1 MQNYHRH
8 TSYSNI
14 FIADSAAIN
23 EDYAKRAVEL
33 GHKIIS
39 SVEHGWQ
46 GYYYETFE
54 LAKKYG
60 LKFVFGAEAYWV
72 KDRHEKDRTN
82 GHIILLAKN
91 ENGRRKI
98 NGILSDANEDGY
110 YFRPRVDLELLLS
123 LPSEDVLITTAC
135 VAFWHYD
142 DIEDIVVKLHNHFGN
157 NMMLEIQNHNTDTQ
171 IELNK
176 RILNLSEKYGIE
188 MIAGLDSHYIYPE
201 ESGQRDYVLTAKNVH
216 YEDENGWYM
225 DYPDDKT
232 VMERFLKQGVF
243 TKAQIQKAMNNTDI
257 CLSFE
262 DISFSDDI
270 KLPPAYPDKT
280 QEERNKIY
288 SKLVTRKFK
297 EYMKDIPTE
306 EYDEYFEGVKSE
318 VAVYKNTSMVDYP
331 LIDYRIVQRAIE
343 KGGLITD
350 SGRGS
355 AVGYFTNTLCGFS
368 KVDRFKSPIKL
379 YPERFISESRILE
392 TKSLPDLDL
401 NVGNPDIFAEAQDEV
416 MTEIYGTPGHAY
428 PMIAFGTFKKK
439 SAFKLF
445 ARAKNLDFDIANQIS
460 EQIGKYDDAL
470 KYADDDERDE
480 LNIYDFVD
488 EKYHDYITQSKPYC
502 GIISDKKKAPCA
514 YLLYAGNIREEI
526 GLIKC
531 KSDTTKKEYITTVVD
546 GAIAEHYKFLK
557 NDLLKVDVVILID
570 KIFKRIGMK
579 HLNVNELT
587 TLVKNDK
594 KVWDLYAKGYT
605 VGLNQCEKEST
616 TKKMMKYKAKNIS
629 ELTAF
634 IAAIRPAFKSM
645 YSKFESREPFDY
657 GIPLFDKIIQT
668 AEFPYSFILYQEQT
682 MNTLNYA
689 GFPIDECYGII
700 KAIAKKHPEKV
711 RPLKERFLKGFKTKI
726 LEDSNV
732 SDTEAQEMSEK
743 VWQIIDDSCGYGFNS
758 AHAYCMALD
767 SLYNAWQK
775 ANYPSEFY
783 EVMLQHYSD
792 KGNKDKVSLI
802 KQEMLKAFGIT
813 EGKYKFGADNRKFV
827 ADKEN
832 HVIYS
837 SLLGIKGLSQ
847 KCADDLYKLAQKN
860 TFTDFYELYKALKE
874 VKSVNLA
881 KIDVLVKLGY
891 FDDFAKIGKI
901 QKFIKIANDLY
912 GRSQFSKTDISS
924 EYLPYIIRFSEE
936 TEKRYRKFN
945 YDSALHE
952 IWNDLENKD
961 IPLYNKL
968 QNELEYLGYIQTVVP
983 NLSPQY
989 AFVKEYECKYK
1000 NPKLTLY
1007 RLCNGD
1013 IEVVKV
1019 KRPRYDESPIN
1030 KGDIIKTIECSN
1042 EGRWYKDENDEWQQ
1056 NKSDKETILKKW
1068 SFAR

>member
-33 GHKIIS
+33 GHKVIS

-54 LAKKYG
+54 LAQKYS

-72 KDRHEKDRTN
+72 KDRNEKDRSN
-82 GHIILLAKN
+82 CHIILLAKN
-91 ENGRRKI
+91 ENGRRAI
-98 NGILSDANEDGY
+98 NRILSDANETGY
-110 YFRPRVDLELLLS
+110 YFRPRVDIELLLS
-123 LPSEDVLITTAC
+123 LPSEDVFVTSAC
-135 VAFWHYD
+135 VAFWQYE
-142 DIEDIVVKLHNHFGN
+142 DIEEIVEKLHNHFGN
-157 NMMLEIQNHNTDTQ
+157 NFMLEIQNHDTEKQ

-176 RILNLSEKYGIE
+176 RILKISEKFGIE
-188 MIAGLDSHYIYPE
+188 MIVGLDSHYIYPE
-201 ESGQRDYVLTAKNVH
+201 DESQRDYVLSAKNVR
-216 YEDENGWYM
+216 YEDEEGWYM
-225 DYPDDKT
+225 DYPDDET
-232 VMERFLKQGVF
+232 VMNRFLKQNVF
-243 TKAQIQKAMNNTDI
+243 TREQIQKAMDNTDI
-257 CLSFE
+257 CLTFE
-262 DISFSDDI
+262 DIVFDTDI
-270 KLPPAYPDKT
+270 KLPKAYPDKT
-280 QEERNKIY
+280 QEETNKIY
-288 SKLVTRKFK
+288 SKLITQKFK
-297 EYMKDIPTE
+297 EYMKNIPQE
-306 EYDEYFEGVKSE
+306 EYDKYFEGVKNE
-318 VAVYKNTSMVDYP
+318 VNVYKNTKMVDYP

-401 NVGNPDIFAEAQDEV
+401 NVGNPEIFAEAQDEV
-416 MTEIYGTPGHAY
+416 LTEIYGSGGHAY

-439 SAFKLF
+439 SAFKLY
-445 ARAKNLDFDIANQIS
+445 ARAKNLDFDIANRIS
-460 EQIGKYDDAL
+460 EQIGKYDEAL

-480 LNIYDFVD
+480 ISIFDYVD
-488 EKYHDYITQSKPYC
+488 EEYHDYIRQSEPYW

-514 YLLYAGNIREEI
+514 YLLYGGNIREEI

-531 KSDTTKKEYITTVVD
+531 KSETTKKEYITTVVD
-546 GAIAEHYKFLK
+546 GAIAEKYKFLK
-557 NDLLKVDVVILID
+557 NDLLKVDVVVLID
-570 KIFKRIGMK
+570 KIFKRIGIE
-579 HLNVNELT
+579 HFTVNELMEK
-587 TLVKNDK
+587 VKTDK
-594 KVWDLYAKGYT
+594 KVWDLYANGYT
-605 VGLNQCEKEST
+605 IGLNQCEKEST
-616 TKKMMKYKAKNIS
+616 TKKVMKYKPSNVS

-657 GIPLFDKIIQT
+657 GIPVFDNIIQT

-711 RPLKERFLKGFKTKI
+711 RPLKARFIEGFKQKI
-726 LEDSNV
+726 LEDSN
-732 SDTEAQEMSEK
+732 STEDEAQEMSEK

-758 AHAYCMALD
+758 AHAFCMALD

-775 ANYPSEFY
+775 ANYPYEFY

-792 KGNKDKVSLI
+792 KGNKDKVALI
-802 KQEMLKAFGIT
+802 KQEMLKAFGIK
-813 EGKYKFGADNRKFV
+813 EGQYKFGVDNRSFV

-832 HVIYS
+832 KVIYS

-847 KCADDLYKLAQKN
+847 KCADDLYALSKKKKFDN
-860 TFTDFYELYKALKE
+860 FYDLFKALKK
-874 VKSVNLA
+874 VKSVNA
-881 KIDVLVKLGY
+881 GKIDVLVKLGY
-891 FDDFAKIGKI
+891 FDDFGKIGKI
-901 QKFIKIANDLY
+901 QRFIEITNDLY
-912 GRSQFSKTDISS
+912 ERSQFSKSDVSA
-924 EYLPYIIRFSEE
+924 EYLPYVMKYSEE
-936 TEKRYRKFN
+936 TEKQYRKFD
-945 YDSALHE
+945 YDSALYD
-952 IWNDLENKD
+952 IWNDLEDKD
-961 IPLYNKL
+961 IPLYDRL
-968 QNELEYLGYIQTVVP
+968 QYELEYLGYIQTTVE
-983 NLSPQY
+983 NISPQY
-989 AFVKEYECKYK
+989 AFVKEFECKFK

-1013 IEVVKV
+1013 IEIVKV
-1019 KRPRYDESPIN
+1019 KKPKYDENPIN
-1030 KGDIIKTIECSN
+1030 QGDIIKTIECSN
-1042 EGRWYKDENDEWQQ
+1042 EGRWFKDENDEWQQ
-1056 NKSDKETILKKW
+1056 DKNDKETILKKW
-1068 SFAR
+1068 SFVR